1 MQRNEIRQT
10 VNEQFFQSLSES
22 GTQITA
28 LPQDQLKA
36 IVDSMADAMFAA
48 IAAVEDEQ
56 SSVPADVTAMSARAI
71 EGEDDDVEE
80 TELWRGRPYFSIGTI
95 YVLTTQRI
103 RIIKGV
109 VGKRIDDIELVRIRD
124 IRVKQHMGERMMAV
138 GDITI
143 LSNDQSSPET
153 ILQNIKQPIE
163 VHDMIRKAMMAEK
176 KRRGFAYREEM

>member
-1 MQRNEIRQT
+1 MQRDEIRQT
-10 VNEQFFQSLSES
+10 VSTQFFESLAES

-36 IVDSMADAMFAA
+36 VVEAMGDAMFAA

-56 SSVPADVTAMSARAI
+56 SGVPADVMAMSSRAI
-71 EGEDDDVEE
+71 EGEEEDVEE

-109 VGKRIDDIELVRIRD
+109 VGKRIDDVELVRIRD
-124 IRVKQHMGERMMAV
+124 IRVKQHVGERMLAV
-138 GDITI
+138 GDVTI
-143 LSNDQSSPET
+143 LSNDQSNPET
-153 ILQNIKQPIE
+153 VLQNIKQPVE
-163 VHDMIRKAMMAEK
+163 VHDMIRKAMLAEK